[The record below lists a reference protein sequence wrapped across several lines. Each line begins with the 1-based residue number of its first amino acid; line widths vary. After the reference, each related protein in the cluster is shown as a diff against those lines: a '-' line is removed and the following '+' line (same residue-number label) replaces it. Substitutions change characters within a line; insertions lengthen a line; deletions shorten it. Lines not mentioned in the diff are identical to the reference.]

1 MRSYQQV
8 RLHKSLVLVRKKEL
22 LDLSFHLPPIQE
34 FSLGPHRQRDSH
46 SALRSRNAL
55 ATPTCQCSLARVAKQ
70 RGKRV
75 RRQVMCRLRGD
86 FCQRPYRYLGLPF
99 VQPALQWSASIST
112 MCKTHAADNAY
123 LWHIEQ
129 VPTGLSFGTNL
140 VQVRVIVDTVEG

>member
-1 MRSYQQV
+1 MRSYQRV

-22 LDLSFHLPPIQE
+22 LDFSFHLIPIQE
-34 FSLGPHRQRDSH
+34 FSLSPHRQRDSH

-55 ATPTCQCSLARVAKQ
+55 ATPTCQCPLARVAKQ

-75 RRQVMCRLRGD
+75 RRQVMCRPRGD

-112 MCKTHAADNAY
+112 MCKRTQLTTH
-123 LWHIEQ
+123 
-129 VPTGLSFGTNL
+129 TFGTMSRCPRAHPSAPTWRRS
-140 VQVRVIVDTVEG
+140 V